1 METKEENNLE
11 IKEENTEK
19 LEDNI
24 ETKEDKKIDNNKFII
39 NMSMDEELQKIRE
52 KNRLEL
58 EKTNENKKPSC
69 QCKCIIF

>member
-1 METKEENNLE
+1 METKEENNIE

-39 NMSMDEELQKIRE
+39 NMSMDEEIQKIRE
-52 KNRLEL
+52 KNRLESD
-58 EKTNENKKPSC
+58 KKKENKKPSC